1 MKTKK
6 YSFDEMIDGLQSMS
20 VSELKQVEK
29 NSEVVF
35 RNDGEYPDSDSFK
48 DEYNERMENLT
59 DTIYN
64 LSLSEI
70 KNIHTTPVIIE
81 NLSLDQKV
89 QITGLEKWVIIRLE
103 TQKENAALKEII
115 TYCEKLKIPFSRFV
129 PEIFSNKMTIK

>member
-1 MKTKK
+1 MMKTKK

-35 RNDGEYPDSDSFK
+35 QNDGEYPDSDSFK
-48 DEYNERMENLT
+48 DEYNELMENLT

-70 KNIHTTPVIIE
+70 KNIQTTPVIIE
-81 NLSLDQKV
+81 NQ
-89 QITGLEKWVIIRLE
+89 Q
-103 TQKENAALKEII
+103 
-115 TYCEKLKIPFSRFV
+115 FS
-129 PEIFSNKMTIK
+129 E